1 MLVKGRWHEFPGE
14 TVRPIIEASVLTA
27 DGEWEPVTFLLD
39 AGADRTVLEARLIPL
54 LTPVDALTSL
64 SPQLGGVGGLVGTV
78 QMQTRI
84 RFFRNDGDHIS
95 VKGPFAV
102 FTESESSDI
111 SLLGRDVT
119 NNFDVIYSH
128 RKSEVLLL
136 HDPHTY
142 VVQVPF

>member
-1 MLVKGRWHEFPGE
+1 MLVKGRWHEFQGE
-14 TVRPIIEASVLTA
+14 ATRPIIEASVLTA

-54 LTPVDALTSL
+54 LTPVDSPAAL
-64 SPQLGGVGGLVGTV
+64 SPQLGGVGGLVETV

-84 RFFRNDGDHIS
+84 RFFRDDGGHVS

-102 FTESESSDI
+102 FTELESSDI

-119 NNFDVIYSH
+119 NNFDVIYSFLK
-128 RKSEVLLL
+128 RDVLLL
-136 HDPHTY
+136 SAPHTY
-142 VVQVPF
+142 VTQLPF